1 MRAVRA
7 PDPADR
13 AQALALV
20 DVSRETLTRLDAF
33 VDLLLAWQRQTN
45 LIADSTIPHL
55 WTRHVADSL
64 QLLELAADAK
74 IWVDLGSGGG
84 FPGLVLACAL
94 ADSPGRH
101 VHLVESIGKKARFL
115 EMAARKLDLPVFV
128 HCARIENI
136 GDRIG
141 DKIDVITARAVASL
155 KVLCGY
161 AFPLMS
167 PQTIGL
173 FLKGQD
179 VGAELTEASRY
190 WNIEAEL
197 IPSRTSPEGRIVRV
211 SSLKPRQIRQPT
223 S

>member
-1 MRAVRA
+1 
-7 PDPADR
+7 
-13 AQALALV
+13 
-20 DVSRETLTRLDAF
+20 
-33 VDLLLAWQRQTN
+33 
-45 LIADSTIPHL
+45 
-55 WTRHVADSL
+55 
-64 QLLELAADAK
+64 
-74 IWVDLGSGGG
+74 
-84 FPGLVLACAL
+84 
-94 ADSPGRH
+94 
-101 VHLVESIGKKARFL
+101 
-115 EMAARKLDLPVFV
+115 
-128 HCARIENI
+128 
-136 GDRIG
+136 
-141 DKIDVITARAVASL
+141 VITARAVASL